1 MKKFN
6 YESLYN
12 QKLYAYFE
20 RKKNQYSVI
29 HLVKSTRSNFMLLV
43 HSKSLC
49 FLLCLFH
56 LRLAFTIFKKG

>member
-6 YESLYN
+6 YESRYN

-20 RKKNQYSVI
+20 RKKTTSVI
-29 HLVKSTRSNFMLLV
+29 HLVKSTRSNCMLLV

>member
-20 RKKNQYSVI
+20 REKKPLALFI
-29 HLVKSTRSNFMLLV
+29 LLSQPGQIV
-43 HSKSLC
+43 C
-49 FLLCLFH
+49 C
-56 LRLAFTIFKKG
+56 